1 MSRQVKASAVSG
13 PGPNRPSSGPI
24 RVDSRT
30 TITPA
35 GRNASAVLTADQPAR
50 VCRYCVTRNWNE
62 M

>member
-1 MSRQVKASAVSG
+1 MTRQMKASAVSG
-13 PGPNRPSSGPI
+13 AGPNRPSSEAI
-24 RVDSRT
+24 RVDRTT

-35 GRNASAVLTADQPAR
+35 GRNASAVDSADQPAR